1 MPGACGMRH
10 GAGSARDG
18 VYLWTSRQTPAMLD
32 IIGDIHGHADK
43 LEALLQ
49 KMGYRKGSS
58 GHYAHP
64 QRQAL
69 FLGDYI
75 DRGPDIPKVL
85 NIVRSMTEGGSATAL
100 MGNHEYNA
108 LCFNFRNPDGGYL
121 RDHSIKNIRQHFQ
134 TLDQFHNRQAEYD
147 DHLEWFLQLPLWFEN
162 DDLRAVHACWDARI
176 MAVLANSLPSGRLDG
191 DLLRRSCLPDNELA
205 HAVDISLKGWEVTL
219 PDDLRFTDPEG
230 YQRRKIRI
238 KWWEDPATTSLHQLS
253 VEDIAGL
260 SQQPL
265 DPALYN
271 GAHWYR
277 PEEKAVFFGHYWL
290 KNIPTLQRHNV
301 CCLDFSVARNGHLAA
316 YRFGEGGPLKPSWL
330 VYV

>member
-1 MPGACGMRH
+1 
-10 GAGSARDG
+10 
-18 VYLWTSRQTPAMLD
+18 MLD

-43 LEALLQ
+43 LEALLL

-271 GAHWYR
+271 GAH
-277 PEEKAVFFGHYWL
+277 
-290 KNIPTLQRHNV
+290 
-301 CCLDFSVARNGHLAA
+301 
-316 YRFGEGGPLKPSWL
+316 
-330 VYV
+330 